1 MKQLFL
7 NVKDGSMKLIDQP
20 MPTVKENMALVE
32 TLYTVVSAGTER
44 GLASFGGQMAHA
56 YTYDALYRLVSATGT
71 YTGADNK
78 TASYTLAMGYP

>member
-32 TLYTVVSAGTER
+32 TLYTVVSAGKESV
-44 GLASFGGQMAHA
+44 GKAF
-56 YTYDALYRLVSATGT
+56 YRWDCDH
-71 YTGADNK
+71 Y
-78 TASYTLAMGYP
+78 

>member
-7 NVKDGSMKLIDQP
+7 NVSDGSMKLIDQP

-44 GLASFGGQMAHA
+44 
-56 YTYDALYRLVSATGT
+56 TGFLWWKEFDSESI
-71 YTGADNK
+71 GAPGSGEKSNGEVVNRWDR
-78 TASYTLAMGYP
+78 YYHRECF

>member
-1 MKQLFL
+1 MELTACREGNGETQYMKQLFL

-44 GLASFGGQMAHA
+44 AF
-56 YTYDALYRLVSATGT
+56 YRWDCDH
-71 YTGADNK
+71 Y
-78 TASYTLAMGYP
+78 